1 MILHRRRPVMAS
13 REAPNCTLFKGGL
26 VLSLDPKV
34 GDHACA
40 DVLVAGDR
48 IVAVSPDLTV
58 EEAQVIDVAGM
69 IVMPGLVNAHQHA
82 WLGLLRGLMPNV
94 DAIGDYMTAIPQ
106 TLGRFYTPED
116 SGLATRL
123 TALSSLDAGV
133 TTLLD
138 ACHNT
143 RSPAHSDAAISAFE
157 TTGLRVLH
165 MVGKPL
171 DRWPETWPGD
181 VERLAIGREAMEN
194 LVRVGVFAQPDSME
208 TSMPLARRLGLRILT
223 EYAGP
228 GSVITEMHEKGLL
241 EADNIFN
248 HCTRLTDGEWQLLK
262 MADAHVT
269 VNPRSDALFGFE
281 AGGFPF
287 QAAIDH
293 GLKPALGVDIDTSMS
308 GDMFAEMRTA
318 FFQQRSVVQA
328 QRVLS
333 NRATPAAVTVRAIL
347 EATTVNSAACL
358 GLADQIGT
366 LTPGKQADIIAIRT
380 DGIAVYPS
388 HNAIGTVVH
397 MIDRA
402 DVQEVMV
409 AGRLRKHAGR
419 LLDVDLSRLHAET
432 DAARAHLFEAAGY
445 IPNAF
450 EERFPQ
456 LQAAA

>member
-1 MILHRRRPVMAS
+1 MS
-13 REAPNCTLFKGGL
+13 KPNTSNRTLFKGGL
-26 VLSLDPKV
+26 VLSLDPEV
-34 GDHACA
+34 GDHERA
-40 DVLVAGDR
+40 DVLVTADR
-48 IVAVSPDLTV
+48 ITAVGPNLSVAD
-58 EEAQVIDVAGM
+58 ARVIDAAGM
-69 IVMPGLVNAHQHA
+69 IVMPGLINAHQHA

-94 DAIGDYMTAIPQ
+94 DAIGDYMAAIPQ
-106 TLGRFYTPED
+106 TLGRFYTAED

-143 RSPAHSDAAISAFE
+143 RSPAHSDAAIAALE
-157 TTGLRVLH
+157 AAGLRALH

-171 DRWPETWPGD
+171 DRWPESWPGD
-181 VERLAIGREAMEN
+181 VDRLAAGREAKET
-194 LVRVGVFAQPDSME
+194 LVRVGMFAQPDSME
-208 TSMPLARRLGLRILT
+208 SSLPLARRLGLRILT
-223 EYAGP
+223 ENAGP

-241 EADNIFN
+241 GADNIFN
-248 HCTRLTDGEWQLLK
+248 HCTRLVDREWRLLK
-262 MADAHVT
+262 AAGAHVT

-293 GLKPALGVDIDTSMS
+293 GLKPALGVDVDTSMS

-318 FFQQRSVVQA
+318 FFQQRSVAQA
-328 QRVLS
+328 QRIIG
-333 NRATPAAVTVRAIL
+333 NRAMPSAVTVRAIL
-347 EATTVNSAACL
+347 EAATVNSAACL
-358 GLADQIGT
+358 GLADQIGA

-409 AGRLRKHAGR
+409 AGSLRKHAGR
-419 LLDVDLSRLHAET
+419 LLDVDLARLRAET
-432 DAARAHLFEAAGY
+432 DVARARLFKAAGY
-445 IPNAF
+445 RPNAF
-450 EERFPQ
+450 EQHFPP
-456 LQAAA
+456 LHAAA

>member
-1 MILHRRRPVMAS
+1 MA
-13 REAPNCTLFKGGL
+13 RAQTLNRTLLKGGV
-26 VLSLDPKV
+26 VLSLDPEI
-34 GDHACA
+34 GDHARA
-40 DVLVAGDR
+40 DVLVEGAR
-48 IVAVSPDLTV
+48 IVAVGMDLTV
-58 EEAQVIDVAGM
+58 QNAEVIDVAGM

-94 DAIGDYMTAIPQ
+94 DAIGDYMAAIPQ
-106 TLGRFYTPED
+106 TLGRFYTAED

-123 TALSSLDAGV
+123 TALSCLDAGV

-143 RSPAHSDAAISAFE
+143 RSPAHSDAAIAAFE
-157 TTGLRVLH
+157 ATGLRALH

-171 DRWPETWPGD
+171 DRWPDSWPGD
-181 VERLAIGREAMEN
+181 VERLASGREAKES
-194 LVRVGVFAQPDSME
+194 LVRVGVFSQPDSIE
-208 TSMPLARRLGLRILT
+208 IIMPLARRLGLRILT

-228 GSVITEMHEKGLL
+228 GTVITEMHEQNLL
-241 EADNIFN
+241 GADNIFN
-248 HCTRLTDGEWQLLK
+248 HCTRLTDEEWRLLK
-262 MADAHVT
+262 MSDAHVT

-318 FFQQRSVVQA
+318 FFQQRSVAQA
-328 QRVLS
+328 QRALG
-333 NRATPAAVTVRAIL
+333 NRATPCAVTVRTIL
-347 EATTVNSAACL
+347 EAATINSAACL

-366 LTPGKQADIIAIRT
+366 LTPGKQADIIAIRI

-402 DVQEVMV
+402 DVAEVMV
-409 AGRLRKHAGR
+409 AGALRKHAGR
-419 LLDVDLSRLHAET
+419 LLDVDLARLRAKT
-432 DAARAHLFEAAGY
+432 DVARARLFDAAGY
-445 IPNAF
+445 APDAF
-450 EERFPQ
+450 EERFPR
-456 LQAAA
+456 LHAAA

>member
-1 MILHRRRPVMAS
+1 MATRNAS
-13 REAPNCTLFKGGL
+13 NRTLFKGGL
-26 VLSLDPKV
+26 VLSLDTKV

-40 DVLVAGDR
+40 DVFVTADR
-48 IVAVSPDLTV
+48 ITAVGPNLSIED
-58 EEAQVIDVAGM
+58 AQVIDASGM
-69 IVMPGLVNAHQHA
+69 IVMPGLINAHQHA

-94 DAIGDYMTAIPQ
+94 DAIGDYMAAIPQ
-106 TLGRFYTPED
+106 TLGRFYSAED

-143 RSPAHSDAAISAFE
+143 RSPAHSDAAISAFDA
-157 TTGLRVLH
+157 TGLRVLH

-171 DRWPETWPGD
+171 DHWPQTWPGD
-181 VERLAIGREAMEN
+181 VERLATGREAKET

-208 TSMPLARRLGLRILT
+208 TSMPLARRLDVRILT

-228 GSVITEMHEKGLL
+228 GSVITDMHDKSLL
-241 EADNIFN
+241 GTDNIFN
-248 HCTRLTDGEWQLLK
+248 HCTRLTDSEWRLLK
-262 MADAHVT
+262 AAGAHVT

-281 AGGFPF
+281 AGGLPF
-287 QAAIDH
+287 QTAIDH
-293 GLKPALGVDIDTSMS
+293 GLKPALGVDVDTSMS

-318 FFQQRSVVQA
+318 FFQQRSVAQA
-328 QRVLS
+328 RRVLGKTAAPS
-333 NRATPAAVTVRAIL
+333 AVTVRTIL
-347 EATTVNSAACL
+347 EAATVNSAACL

-380 DGIAVYPS
+380 DGIGVYPS
-388 HNAIGTVVH
+388 HNAVGTVVH
-397 MIDRA
+397 MVDRA

-419 LLDVDLSRLHAET
+419 LLDVDVARLHAET
-432 DAARAHLFEAAGY
+432 DTARARLFEVAGY
-445 IPNAF
+445 TPDAF

-456 LQAAA
+456 LHAAG

>member
-1 MILHRRRPVMAS
+1 MAS
-13 REAPNCTLFKGGL
+13 PKTPNRTLFKGGV
-26 VLSLDPKV
+26 VLSLDPKI
-34 GDHACA
+34 GDHARA

-48 IVAVSPDLTV
+48 IVAVGPDLGV
-58 EEAQVIDVAGM
+58 ENAEVIDVAGM
-69 IVMPGLVNAHQHA
+69 IVMPGLINAHQHA

-94 DAIGDYMTAIPQ
+94 DAIADYMVAIPQ
-106 TLGRFYTPED
+106 TLGRFYTAGD

-123 TALSSLDAGV
+123 TALSSLDSGV
-133 TTLLD
+133 TSLLD

-157 TTGLRVLH
+157 ATGLRVLH

-181 VERLAIGREAMEN
+181 VERLATGREAMEN
-194 LVRVGVFAQPDSME
+194 LVRVGVFAQPDSMAA
-208 TSMPLARRLGLRILT
+208 SIPLARRLGLRILT

-241 EADNIFN
+241 GADNIFN

-262 MADAHVT
+262 GAGAHVT
-269 VNPRSDALFGFE
+269 ANPRSDALFDFE

-287 QAAIDH
+287 QAAIDP
-293 GLKPALGVDIDTSMS
+293 GLKPGLGVDIDTSMS
-308 GDMFAEMRTA
+308 GDMFAEMRAA
-318 FFQQRSVVQA
+318 FFQQRSVAQA
-328 QRVLS
+328 QRILG
-333 NRATPAAVTVRAIL
+333 NRAMPLAVTVRTIL
-347 EATTVNSAACL
+347 EAATVNSAACL

-409 AGRLRKHAGR
+409 AGRLRKHDGH
-419 LLDVDLSRLHAET
+419 LLDVDLARLHAET
-432 DAARAHLFEAAGY
+432 DAARARLFEAAGY
-445 IPNAF
+445 TPSAF

-456 LQAAA
+456 LRAAA

>member
-1 MILHRRRPVMAS
+1 MAS
-13 REAPNCTLFKGGL
+13 PKTPNRTLFKGGV
-26 VLSLDPKV
+26 VLSLDPKI
-34 GDHACA
+34 GDHARA
-40 DVLVAGDR
+40 DVLVVGDR
-48 IVAVSPDLTV
+48 IVAVGRDLGV
-58 EEAQVIDVAGM
+58 ENAEVIDVAGM
-69 IVMPGLVNAHQHA
+69 IVMPGLINAHQHA

-94 DAIGDYMTAIPQ
+94 DAIADYMVAIPQ
-106 TLGRFYTPED
+106 TLGRFYRAED

-123 TALSSLDAGV
+123 TALSCLDAGV
-133 TTLLD
+133 TSLLD

-157 TTGLRVLH
+157 ATGLRVLH

-171 DRWPETWPGD
+171 DYWPDAWPGD
-181 VERLAIGREAMEN
+181 LERLASGREAMEN

-208 TSMPLARRLGLRILT
+208 ISMPLARRLGLRILT
-223 EYAGP
+223 EYTGP
-228 GSVITEMHEKGLL
+228 GTVITEMYEKNLL
-241 EADNIFN
+241 GADNIFN
-248 HCTRLTDGEWQLLK
+248 HCTRLTDEEWRLLK
-262 MADAHVT
+262 MTDAHVT

-293 GLKPALGVDIDTSMS
+293 GLKPALGIDVDTSMS

-318 FFQQRSVVQA
+318 FFQQRSVAQA
-328 QRVLS
+328 QRVLG
-333 NRATPAAVTVRAIL
+333 NRAMPLAVTVRGIL
-347 EATTVNSAACL
+347 EAATVNSAACL

-409 AGRLRKHAGR
+409 AGRLRKHAGH
-419 LLDVDLSRLHAET
+419 LLDVDLARLHAET
-432 DAARAHLFEAAGY
+432 DAARARLFEAAGY
-445 IPNAF
+445 TPNAF

-456 LQAAA
+456 LRAAA

>member
-1 MILHRRRPVMAS
+1 MAS
-13 REAPNCTLFKGGL
+13 PKTPNCTLFKGGL

-40 DVLVAGDR
+40 DVLVVGDR

-58 EEAQVIDVAGM
+58 EKAQVIDVAGM

-106 TLGRFYTPED
+106 MLGCFYTAEH

-143 RSPAHSDAAISAFE
+143 RSPAHSNAAISAFE
-157 TTGLRVLH
+157 ATGLRVLH

-181 VERLAIGREAMEN
+181 VERLATGREAKEN

-208 TSMPLARRLGLRILT
+208 ASMPLARRLGLRILT

-241 EADNIFN
+241 GADNIFN

-262 MADAHVT
+262 MTDAHVT

-318 FFQQRSVVQA
+318 FFQQRSVAQA
-328 QRVLS
+328 QRVLG
-333 NRATPAAVTVRAIL
+333 NRAMPAAVTVRAIL
-347 EATTVNSAACL
+347 EAATINSAACL

-409 AGRLRKHAGR
+409 AGRLRKHAGH
-419 LLDVDLSRLHAET
+419 LLNVDLSRLHAET
-432 DAARAHLFEAAGY
+432 DAARARLFEAAGY
-445 IPNAF
+445 TPSAF

-456 LQAAA
+456 LHGAA

>member
-1 MILHRRRPVMAS
+1 MIRQQRRPVMAS
-13 REAPNCTLFKGGL
+13 RKTPNCTLFKGGL

-40 DVLVAGDR
+40 DVLVAADR
-48 IVAVSPDLTV
+48 IAAVGPDLVV
-58 EEAQVIDVAGM
+58 ENAQVIEAAGM
-69 IVMPGLVNAHQHA
+69 IVMPGLINAHQHA

-94 DAIGDYMTAIPQ
+94 DAIGDYMAAIPQ
-106 TLGRFYTPED
+106 TLGRFYTAED

-143 RSPAHSDAAISAFE
+143 RSPAHSDAAISAFAA
-157 TTGLRVLH
+157 TGLRVLH

-171 DRWPETWPGD
+171 DCWPDTWPGD
-181 VERLAIGREAMEN
+181 VERLAAGRDAKEN
-194 LVRVGVFAQPDSME
+194 LVRVGMFAQPDSME
-208 TSMPLARRLGLRILT
+208 TSMPLARRLGLRLLT

-241 EADNIFN
+241 RADNVFN
-248 HCTRLTDGEWQLLK
+248 HCTDGEWLLLK
-262 MADAHVT
+262 AAGAHVT

-293 GLKPALGVDIDTSMS
+293 GLKPALGVDVDTSMS

-318 FFQQRSVVQA
+318 FFQQRSVAQA
-328 QRVLS
+328 QRTLG
-333 NRATPAAVTVRAIL
+333 NRAMPSAATVRAIL
-347 EATTVNSAACL
+347 EAATVNSAACL

-388 HNAIGTVVH
+388 HHAIGTVVH

-409 AGRLRKHAGR
+409 AGHLRKHAGH
-419 LLDVDLSRLHAET
+419 LVDVDLARLHAET
-432 DAARAHLFEAAGY
+432 DAARARLFAAAGY
-445 IPNAF
+445 TPGAF

-456 LQAAA
+456 LHAAA